1 MMIDIYSSLSADY
14 PSVDFIHQSLTQ
26 SLAILH
32 TYLRPQILGNNGT
45 PDYIQKLRDVVRPL
59 ASIAASNRNSKQ
71 KINSLSAGGKN
82 EEIHPIYSF
91 LFHLET
97 NPDFERFVYLSYS
110 KVNEKWNVIHA
121 IERLIFFLHAHHFH
135 TGIQINYPTNTSRE
149 NDP

>member
-1 MMIDIYSSLSADY
+1 MEILVRLVAADY

-32 TYLRPQILGNNGT
+32 TYLRPQSLGNDGT

-71 KINSLSAGGKN
+71 KVSSVSPGGSDTMIRRNDRKPFSLA
-82 EEIHPIYSF
+82 
-91 LFHLET
+91 T

-121 IERLIFFLHAHHFH
+121 IERLLFFLHAHRFH